1 MMSYLNY
8 RERALHALHR
18 IATLNAEQQ
27 LIYKKALHQDVGLT
41 MADRLRLDQISYEL
55 ALAQDERNRARCGAP
70 PAPPGYDPFTDP
82 EKVGNRSEGNNSN
95 DAGVRKTNEEEVREM
110 RRLFLCEGWSPVQVW
125 REFPHLKEST
135 VRDILKNRTWHDPN
149 YTPRASQRSCQ
160 VREVVRERTRPTLPD
175 S

>member
-1 MMSYLNY
+1 MMSHVNH
-8 RERALHALHR
+8 RERALHALQR

-27 LIYKKALHQDVGLT
+27 TIYKKALYQEVGLT
-41 MADRLRLDQISYEL
+41 LADKLRLNQISYEL

-82 EKVGNRSEGNNSN
+82 EAVENRGERNEL
-95 DAGVRKTNEEEVREM
+95 GVRKTNEEEVREM

-125 REFPHLKEST
+125 REFSHLKEST

-149 YTPRASQRSCQ
+149 YTPRSARRVRQ
-160 VREVVRERTRPTLPD
+160 VREVVRARTRPVLPD